1 MKLLMKNN
9 QIIFNKLTDFIIQ
22 EYWGNKEK
30 MTPDTRLEKDLGI
43 TGDDGIE
50 FLENFLDYFKID
62 YEEKENRPR
71 YFDDEGFGLI
81 NFISIFNFMTGK
93 KDYRE
98 QYDLTLEHLVKVIE
112 LGHWIDMDE

>member
-1 MKLLMKNN
+1 MKNN

-30 MTPDTRLEKDLGI
+30 MTPETKLEKDLGI

-50 FLENFLDYFKID
+50 FLEKFLAHFKID

-81 NFISIFNFMTGK
+81 NFMSIYNFIRGK
-93 KDYRE
+93 KNDRE
-98 QYDLTLEHLVKVIE
+98 QYDLTLSHLAKIIE
-112 LGHWIDMDE
+112 AGYWIDMKSE